1 MCPAGGGEQFCSKP
15 AGHERPRIDAP
26 DLLFFS
32 YDFYCWKVR
41 AGAAERCERI
51 FDDFRLTPLLSFN
64 PMLSRENGS
73 GPRARRLVSI
83 RGKTQHRGLQAHW
96 RSHRQRQ
103 LNRSPR
109 GSGSAL

>member
-15 AGHERPRIDAP
+15 AGHERPHIDAP

-51 FDDFRLTPLLSFN
+51 FNDFRLTPLLWFT

-73 GPRARRLVSI
+73 GPWARRLVSI
-83 RGKTQHRGLQAHW
+83 QGKTQQPGPQA
-96 RSHRQRQ
+96 RRQSHRRRQ